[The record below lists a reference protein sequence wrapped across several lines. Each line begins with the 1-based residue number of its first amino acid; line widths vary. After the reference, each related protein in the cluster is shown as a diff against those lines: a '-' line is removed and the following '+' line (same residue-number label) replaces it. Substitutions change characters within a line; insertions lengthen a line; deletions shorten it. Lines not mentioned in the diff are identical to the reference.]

1 MTTET
6 IKVMKDV
13 LRKYPSFV
21 DEFVPLIAKLS
32 MDSIS
37 EAEGKIAFVWILGEF
52 GEKIEESPYILEGL
66 TKNELK
72 DLNSPEFSSTLL
84 MAIFKLFFK
93 RAPEC
98 KRMLGAIFQEII
110 TNSTDCILK
119 QRAIFLHRLLRTNIG
134 LA

>member
-84 MAIFKLFFK
+84 MAIFLIKF
-93 RAPEC
+93 
-98 KRMLGAIFQEII
+98 
-110 TNSTDCILK
+110 N
-119 QRAIFLHRLLRTNIG
+119 
-134 LA
+134 